1 MVQNAGN
8 KLTQVVLRQ
17 VEKAE
22 YFCSAENISPNVAIH
37 ELRKTFKRLRAL
49 FRIYEH
55 VSGSKV
61 KNLRTEIKEFG
72 KVLSPLRE
80 SYVNTD
86 LFEKEL
92 TGKKFIPERKMKLIG
107 EKLHNKNKKLIDE
120 RFREKSVCKRIGS
133 YFSRFE
139 TKLNVTGGEKVSK
152 AHVVREVYDSYLTS
166 FSTYRGLP
174 DNPAPEEW
182 HSMRKKLKRLYFQLD
197 FIRLFHPRYFKLK
210 SEQLN
215 TINDQ
220 LGDDH
225 DLHVFA
231 EELHQEDYQLN
242 AEELKLMEKQIEHL
256 RELNQLKLRP
266 RLKHFFGDPP
276 GEFKEKLE
284 KAFKIEF

>member
-22 YFCSAENISPNVAIH
+22 YFCSAENISPNLAVH

-55 VSGSKV
+55 VPGSKA
-61 KNLRTEIKEFG
+61 KILRTDIKEFG
-72 KVLSPLRE
+72 KILSPLRE
-80 SYVNTD
+80 SYVNTH
-86 LFEKEL
+86 LEKEL
-92 TGKKFIPERKMKLIG
+92 TGKKFISEKKIKGIG
-107 EKLHNKNKKLIDE
+107 EKLHRKNRELIDK
-120 RFREKSVCKRIGS
+120 RFREKSICKKIGS
-133 YFSRFE
+133 YFAGFE
-139 TKLNVTGGEKVSK
+139 SKLVETGGEKVSK
-152 AHVVREVYDSYLTS
+152 AHVIREVYESYLTS
-166 FSTYRGLP
+166 FSLFSELP
-174 DNPAPEEW
+174 DQPSPEEW
-182 HSMRKKLKRLYFQLD
+182 HSLRKKLKRLFYQLD
-197 FIRLFHPRYFKLK
+197 FIRLFHPRYFKPK

-225 DLHVFA
+225 DLHVFS
-231 EELHQEDYQLN
+231 EELRLPEYQLN
-242 AEELKLMEKQIEHL
+242 AEEFNLLEKQIEHL

-266 RLKHFFGDPP
+266 RLKHLFGDPP